1 MKTTKAMYSI
11 ICKDKLDAP
20 AEESG
25 VLYADDMQWAYVH
38 ELAYTL
44 SILNPSRLV
53 VIMSYA
59 YTQTGM
65 VDTAYLAGEEICIDD
80 CGFMMIIPLEEIIGE
95 PKEGSILIEQEDG
108 KYICTPFEEDR
119 RRDENFDLAESLF
132 E

>member
-1 MKTTKAMYSI
+1 MKINNIMYSI

-25 VLYADDMQWAYVH
+25 VLYADDMQWAFVH

-44 SILNPSRLV
+44 SVLNPHRLV

-65 VDTAYLAGEEICIDD
+65 VDTAYLAGEEISIDD
-80 CGFMMIIPLEEIIGE
+80 CGTYYKIEDACRYILKETPNGIEWEYSGEE
-95 PKEGSILIEQEDG
+95 
-108 KYICTPFEEDR
+108 FE
-119 RRDENFDLAESLF
+119 
-132 E
+132 

>member
-1 MKTTKAMYSI
+1 MFKSIDRIVDGKA
-11 ICKDKLDAP
+11 
-20 AEESG
+20 
-25 VLYADDMQWAYVH
+25 
-38 ELAYTL
+38 
-44 SILNPSRLV
+44 
-53 VIMSYA
+53 
-59 YTQTGM
+59 
-65 VDTAYLAGEEICIDD
+65 ICIDD